1 MKHLIAYA
9 ALALTAALP
18 SGALWAAGSELPS
31 PPILNQQVL
40 VEGPV
45 VRLGDIFAG
54 LEGRA
59 ELASTPIAKSPS
71 VGRRVELD
79 ARWLGALARAYGLDW
94 QPRTHLDT
102 TTLERASQTL
112 PAAEVRAAILSA
124 LEARGASGNIALA
137 IDGADLQVTLPAEA
151 EPTFAIRNL
160 VYDGGSGRFFGQIVA
175 PAEGSAEA
183 RIKISG
189 TATMMAEIPVLRRRM
204 NPGEVISRA
213 DIDWLS
219 TRADRMAQNSLIE
232 LDDIVGLSPRRS
244 IGPGQAIRAGDLEI
258 PVTVAKKSLVTV
270 HLVTANMTLTVRG
283 RAMENGS
290 MGEAI
295 RVMNTKSNSV
305 ITAVVRGPGEVEV
318 VTASLAAAN

>member
-1 MKHLIAYA
+1 MKHLIVYA
-9 ALALTAALP
+9 ALTLTAALP
-18 SGALWAAGSELPS
+18 SSVLRAADHEFPG
-31 PPILNQQVL
+31 PPVLNQQVL

-45 VRLGDIFAG
+45 VRLGDIFTG

-59 ELASTPIAKSPS
+59 ELASTPIAKAPS
-71 VGRRVELD
+71 VGRRIELD

-94 QPRTHLDT
+94 QPRTHLDS

-112 PAAEVRAAILSA
+112 PASEIRAALLSA
-124 LEARGASGNIALA
+124 LEARGASGNITLA
-137 IDGADLQVTLPAEA
+137 MDVAELRITLPAEA

-175 PAEGSAEA
+175 PAEGPAEA
-183 RIKISG
+183 RIKVSG
-189 TATMMAEIPVLRRRM
+189 SATLMVEIPVLRHRIS
-204 NPGEVISRA
+204 PGEVISSS
-213 DIDWLS
+213 DIDWRS
-219 TRADRMAQNSLIE
+219 TRADRMAQNSLTE
-232 LDDIVGLSPRRS
+232 LSDIVGLSPRRS
-244 IGPGQAIRAGDLEI
+244 IAPGQAIRAGDLEI

-270 HLVTANMTLTVRG
+270 HLVTANMTLTVQG